1 MYLKEALESMS
12 DHLEIDNIFKESKST
27 QTSNVSILSPTI
39 NPKPQGLPSN
49 QTILVQPQHQQV
61 QKPLT
66 VMAKDPKTGAVR
78 PLTLFPKNIV
88 RQPGGI
94 TTIQI
99 GQVANQIRLAPP
111 SGATPSSSAFGN
123 NQVIV
128 RQPLLLP
135 QTAIDDDHGLICKYG
150 CKCAVMSV
158 SSFF

>member
-39 NPKPQGLPSN
+39 NPKPQGLSSN
-49 QTILVQPQHQQV
+49 QTILVQPQQQQV

-111 SGATPSSSAFGN
+111 SSSAFGN

-135 QTAIDDDHGLICKYG
+135 QTAIDDNHGLICKYG
-150 CKCAVMSV
+150 CKCAVMNV
-158 SSFF
+158 SSFS